1 MVDEVML
8 DKIRALLAKAE
19 ATNFPEEARA
29 FFEGAQRLM
38 VQHSINEAMLRQATD
53 SGTPIV
59 KCVTLVNPYIR
70 SKGYLLAVVAKANN
84 CSVVAPY
91 KVRGGDGTA
100 QYSLFGFANSIQTV
114 EMLFTSLLVQMTS
127 ELLDAELDIP
137 RNVHGKTWK
146 NNFLLGFA
154 SEISKRLQAVKQEVV
169 KETGMG
175 LVLLTEAAKVEA
187 FVESF
192 YNGKL
197 GKSTS
202 TAKLNASAFNAGRQA
217 GSRASLNQNAVSN
230 SRLALGK

>member
-1 MVDEVML
+1 MTDEVML

-38 VQHSINEAMLRQATD
+38 VQHSINEAMLRKTTD
-53 SGTPIV
+53 SGTPTFKTV
-59 KCVTLVNPYIR
+59 VLTAPYIR
-70 SKGYLLAVVAKANN
+70 MKGTLLTTVAKANN
-84 CSVVAPY
+84 CRVTAPA
-91 KVRGGDGTA
+91 VIRGGNGTA
-100 QYSLFGFANSIQTV
+100 NYTLWGFANSIQTS

-154 SEISKRLQAVKQEVV
+154 VEIQQRLERVKQEVV
-169 KETGMG
+169 QETGMG
-175 LVLLTEAAKVEA
+175 LVLLTEVAKVDA
-187 FVESF
+187 FVQASC
-192 YNGKL
+192 GKL
-197 GKSTS
+197 RT
-202 TAKLNASAFNAGRQA
+202 LNRSVRGNANAFQSGRQA
-217 GSRASLNQNAVSN
+217 GSRASLNQNSVSS